1 VKSRALDEETGIEE
15 FFISHPGDEGRDG
28 SKIWDV
34 HTLMMMT
41 KKNASS
47 GGARKI
53 NQWVYEFN
61 SIVFMESLPLMNS
74 NYSEVSNKIF
84 DSAKTQ

>member
-1 VKSRALDEETGIEE
+1 
-15 FFISHPGDEGRDG
+15 
-28 SKIWDV
+28 
-34 HTLMMMT
+34 MMMT